1 MVHSLLEISYRAFL
15 HPWTYFFS
23 NALLRYIVNF
33 SLIKN
38 AFRPILYFKKSTLKV
53 CLPVYQKLPYTIF
66 MVYLQV
72 VRDRYAAIL
81 KEQEQEKDRQLA
93 QSEKP
98 SQSSNSNLSMLD
110 SFINERLVDSKLTR
124 LNEIDRQISTFVIA
138 GK

>member
-1 MVHSLLEISYRAFL
+1 
-15 HPWTYFFS
+15 
-23 NALLRYIVNF
+23 
-33 SLIKN
+33 
-38 AFRPILYFKKSTLKV
+38 
-53 CLPVYQKLPYTIF
+53 